1 MSSRKETKL
10 LFEGWRTFLTE
21 KKKKVFEEEVALS
34 EVSEADQKVISV
46 FDFDGTLTVPSNL
59 DVEACFQYVAQNAP
73 MEGGK
78 FNVST
83 DPAKASM
90 RSEAQ
95 IKTADIS
102 YYAMFFSITRALRP
116 LATGHFAQVK
126 ESPDTYILTKLR
138 VPETVV
144 VNKNNW
150 IYKWFE
156 EQFGEKAD
164 DEARTIGDKKR
175 KFIASKL
182 KFPRDR
188 VILAKN
194 KQEGITAILSKY
206 NAESVVKLD
215 LFDNS
220 PEEMAD
226 AAAPAKKILGADKV
240 HQHLIS

>member
-1 MSSRKETKL
+1 MSSRKDTKL

-21 KKKKVFEEEVALS
+21 KKKKVFEEEVALA

-59 DVEACFQYVAQNAP
+59 DAEACFQYVAQNAP

-83 DPAKASM
+83 DPAKASL

-102 YYAMFFSITRALRP
+102 YYAMFFSITRALKP
-116 LATGHFAQVK
+116 LANGHFANVK
-126 ESPDTYILTKLR
+126 DSPDTYILTKLR

-144 VNKNNW
+144 VNKNNL
-150 IYKWFE
+150 IYRWFE
-156 EQFGEKAD
+156 ENFGMKKD
-164 DEARTIGDKKR
+164 DDSKTIGDKKR

-182 KFPRDR
+182 GFDRTR

-206 NAESVVKLD
+206 DPANIIKLD
-215 LFDNS
+215 LYDNS

-240 HQHLIS
+240 HQHIVS